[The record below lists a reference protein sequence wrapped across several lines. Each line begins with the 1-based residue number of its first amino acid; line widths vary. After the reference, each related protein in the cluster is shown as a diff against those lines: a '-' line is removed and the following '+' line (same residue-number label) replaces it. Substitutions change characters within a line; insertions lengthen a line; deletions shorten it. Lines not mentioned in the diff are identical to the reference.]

1 MIADPE
7 ELARAAADLSGCR
20 VIAVDL
26 EADSMYHFREKVCL
40 LQVAADGRSMVI
52 DPLAVA
58 DLSALAPLFARADIR
73 KIFHGADYD
82 VRSLYR
88 DFGIVIDNLFDTQ
101 IAATFLGFAETGLDG
116 MLRQCFGIQLD
127 KKFQKKNWSQRPL
140 PEEMV
145 TYAARDVI
153 YLEPLAERLRAELE
167 AKGRL
172 AWVEEECDLL
182 RRVRPPEPDDS
193 PLFLR
198 FKGAGRLDRRSLAV
212 LEALLQ
218 LRAAIAARKDR
229 PLFKVF
235 GNAGLLTLARE
246 KPTTPQALAACRA
259 LSAKQIAIHGEAVLA
274 AIHRALGIP
283 PDRLPRYPRQ
293 RPQPAAPEVPDR
305 IAALRT
311 WRDRQARK
319 LGLDPAVL
327 FNKAQLTAIARAY
340 PRRLEELRQIPEI
353 RRWQVDGFGRNLLG
367 VLGKVT

>member
-1 MIADPE
+1 MVADQDA
-7 ELARAAADLSGCR
+7 LARTAARFSGQS
-20 VIAVDL
+20 VVSVDL

-40 LQVAADGRSMVI
+40 LQMAAGGESVVI
-52 DPLAVA
+52 DPLVVA
-58 DLSALAPLFARADIR
+58 DLSVLAPLFARADIR

-101 IAATFLGFAETGLDG
+101 IAATFLGFGETGLDG

-127 KKFQKKNWSQRPL
+127 KKFQKKDWSQRPL

-145 TYAARDVI
+145 SYAARDVI
-153 YLEPLAERLRAELE
+153 YLEPLAERLRTELD

-182 RRVRPPEPDDS
+182 RQVRPPEPDDS

-218 LRAAIAARKDR
+218 LRSAIAARKDR

-235 GNAGLLTLARE
+235 GNAGLLTLAKE
-246 KPTTPQALAACRA
+246 KPTTPQALAACQA
-259 LSAKQIAIHGEAVLA
+259 LSPKQIAIHGEALLA
-274 AIHRALGIP
+274 AIDRALGIP
-283 PDRLPRYPRQ
+283 SNRLPRYPRQ
-293 RPQPAAPEVPDR
+293 RPEPAAPEVPDR
-305 IAALRT
+305 VAALRT
-311 WRDRQARK
+311 WRDRKAHK

-353 RRWQVDGFGRNLLG
+353 RRWQVDSFGRNLLG
-367 VLGKVT
+367 VLAKTS

>member
-1 MIADPE
+1 MVADPDA
-7 ELARAAADLSGCR
+7 LARAAKHFSGCR
-20 VIAVDL
+20 IIAVDL

-40 LQVAADGRSMVI
+40 LQMAAAGESRVI
-52 DPLAVA
+52 DPLAVP
-58 DLSALAPLFARADIR
+58 DLSALAPLFARPDIR

-101 IAATFLGFAETGLDG
+101 IAATFLGFTETGLDG

-127 KKFQKKNWSQRPL
+127 KKFQKKDWSRRPL

-153 YLEPLAERLRAELE
+153 YLEPLAERLQAELE

-172 AWVEEECDLL
+172 EWVEEECDLL
-182 RRVRPPEPDDS
+182 RQVRPPEPNNS
-193 PLFLR
+193 PMFLR

-218 LRAAIAARKDR
+218 LRATIAARKDR

-246 KPTTPQALAACRA
+246 KPTTLDALTACKA
-259 LSAKQIAIHGEAVLA
+259 LSPKQITIHGEAILN
-274 AIHRALGIP
+274 AIDRALGIP
-283 PDRLPRYPRQ
+283 PNRLPHYPRQ
-293 RPQPAAPEVPDR
+293 RPQHAAPEVPDR
-305 IAALRT
+305 VAALKS
-311 WRDRQARK
+311 WRDRQAIK
-319 LGLDPAVL
+319 LTIDPAVL

-340 PRRLEELRQIPEI
+340 PRRMEELRQIPEI
-353 RRWQVDGFGRNLLG
+353 RRWQINSFGRNLLG
-367 VLGKVT
+367 VLRKVA

>member
-1 MIADPE
+1 MVANQDA
-7 ELARAAADLSGCR
+7 LTQAAARFSGCP

-40 LQVAADGRSMVI
+40 LQMAAAGESVVI
-52 DPLAVA
+52 DPLAVS
-58 DLSALAPLFARADIR
+58 DLSAVAPLFASADIR

-101 IAATFLGFAETGLDG
+101 IAATFLGFTETGLDS
-116 MLRQCFGIQLD
+116 MLRQCFGIRLD
-127 KKFQKKNWSQRPL
+127 KKFQKKDWSRRPL

-145 TYAARDVI
+145 SYAARDVI

-172 AWVEEECDLL
+172 SWVEEECDLL
-182 RRVRPPEPDDS
+182 RQVRPPEPDGS

-218 LRAAIAARKDR
+218 LRSAIAARWDR
-229 PLFKVF
+229 PLFKVL
-235 GNAGLLTLARE
+235 GNAALLTLAKE
-246 KPTTPQALAACRA
+246 KPTTPQALSACKA

-274 AIHRALGIP
+274 AVDRALSLP
-283 PDRLPRYPRQ
+283 PNRLPRYPRQ
-293 RPQPAAPEVPDR
+293 RPQPMAPEVPDR
-305 IAALRT
+305 IAALRA
-311 WRDRQARK
+311 WRDRKARK

-327 FNKAQLTAIARAY
+327 FNKAQLTAIARAC
-340 PRRLEELRQIPEI
+340 PRRLEQLRQIPEI
-353 RRWQVDGFGRNLLG
+353 RRWQFNSFGRNLIA
-367 VLGKVT
+367 VLSKVK

>member
-1 MIADPE
+1 MVADPAG
-7 ELARAAADLSGCR
+7 LAQTAAQFSGR
-20 VIAVDL
+20 SVIAVDL

-40 LQVAADGRSMVI
+40 LQMATAEESVVI
-52 DPLAVA
+52 DPLAVP
-58 DLSALAPLFARADIR
+58 DLSVLAPLFARPDIC
-73 KIFHGADYD
+73 KVFHGADYD

-88 DFGIVIDNLFDTQ
+88 DFGIAIDNLFDTQ
-101 IAATFLGFAETGLDG
+101 IAATFLGFTETGLDG

-127 KKFQKKNWSQRPL
+127 KKFQKKDWSRRPL

-145 TYAARDVI
+145 SYAARDVL
-153 YLEPLAERLRAELE
+153 YLEMLAERLRTELE

-172 AWVEEECDLL
+172 DWVMEECDLL
-182 RRVRPPEPDDS
+182 RQVRPPEPDDS

-218 LRAAIAARKDR
+218 LRTAIAARKDR

-235 GNAGLLTLARE
+235 GNGDLLTLVRE
-246 KPTTPQALAACRA
+246 RPATPEALAACKA
-259 LSAKQIAIHGEAVLA
+259 LSAKQIAIHGESVLA
-274 AIHRALGIP
+274 AIDRALSLP
-283 PDRLPRYPRQ
+283 PNRLPLYPRQ
-293 RPQPAAPEVPDR
+293 RPRPAAAEVPDR
-305 IAALRT
+305 IAALRA

-327 FNKAQLTAIARAY
+327 FNKAQLAAIAREY

-353 RRWQVDGFGRNLLG
+353 RRWQANSFGRNILA
-367 VLGKVT
+367 VLRKTP